1 LANGVAEDDLVS
13 RHAGSFTAGVVA
25 GAGCLAG
32 SVSFSAMAAGA
43 SPPDFAPNPSVG
55 WFAYSREFISPAD
68 GPGPVRQDPAR
79 RHVSNDEFRV
89 TGRQPTFAMGDPNAL
104 DEKRFMAT

>member
-1 LANGVAEDDLVS
+1 MVRL
-13 RHAGSFTAGVVA
+13 
-25 GAGCLAG
+25 
-32 SVSFSAMAAGA
+32 
-43 SPPDFAPNPSVG
+43 
-55 WFAYSREFISPAD
+55 SREFISPAN
-68 GPGPVRQDPAR
+68 GPGPVRPDPAR